1 MTISFICRASKAR
14 KSGLSPIEL
23 SVIIGGDRSII
34 TLDRQV
40 HHTKF
45 NAKTQCVKGD
55 KDLTT
60 YLEVIRRKCYTI
72 EMELIKMDNFD
83 LDTFV
88 HSFKYG
94 IPKKQDTLL
103 AIYDKHNEL
112 YKQSYLCGKV
122 NETSYYKY
130 CINRNRLSEYLK
142 TLGKDDIR
150 VRDITPMFVENFQN
164 YCLKTLKTNT
174 TNKQMKMF
182 KKILNFAVRER
193 YLDVSPFQLV
203 LKEEKLE
210 YDVLSKDE
218 ITALYGHKFLDK
230 RIEGIRDMFVF
241 QCLTGLAYADLTTLA
256 KDDIKDD
263 VIIKRRQKTD
273 VQFVIPLLPLAKEIL
288 EKYDYELPIIS
299 NQAYNRYLKLLGDY
313 CGLNKKLHSH
323 LARHSY
329 ACLLLN
335 NGVDMK
341 TISKSLG
348 HSSLQTTERVYA
360 EMSNSTVVDNIRKA
374 LS

>member
-130 CINRNRLSEYLK
+130 CMNRNRLSEYLK

-164 YCLKTLKTNT
+164 YCLKKLKTNT

-241 QCLTGLAYADLTTLA
+241 QCYTGLSYSDLSTLS
-256 KDDIKDD
+256 KDDINDD

-323 LARHSY
+323 LARHSFS
-329 ACLLLN
+329 CMLLN
-335 NGVDMK
+335 SGVDMK
-341 TISKSLG
+341 TISRTLG
-348 HSSLQTTERVYA
+348 HSNSKITEHTYA
-360 EMSNSTVVDNIRKA
+360 FMNNQTVVNNVRKA
-374 LS
+374 ML